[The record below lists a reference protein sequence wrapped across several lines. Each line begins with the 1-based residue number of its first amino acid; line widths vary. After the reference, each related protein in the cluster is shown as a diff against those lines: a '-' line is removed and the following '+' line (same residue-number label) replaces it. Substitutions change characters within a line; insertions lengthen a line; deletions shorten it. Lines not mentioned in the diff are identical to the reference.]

1 MTVWAAFLMSSVAA
15 IWVGM
20 ASGVAYAVARARRA
34 YVSAGER
41 T

>member
-20 ASGVAYAVARARRA
+20 VSGVAYVVAHARRR
-34 YVSAGER
+34 YVNAGER

>member
-20 ASGVAYAVARARRA
+20 VSAVAYFVAHARRR

>member
-20 ASGVAYAVARARRA
+20 VSAVAYAVNARRQ